1 MHRNENK
8 INANKLAKY
17 VARAQ
22 RGDRKAMER
31 IVDETSGYVY
41 YYCLTLLCSED
52 EANDAVQEIY
62 LTVLKKLGTLEKP
75 KAFLGWLKTV
85 TSNHCKNRLARNKN
99 YSSLDDEVIFE
110 NTEETDVQLI
120 PQKQIEAQEIRNVG

>member
-1 MHRNENK
+1 MSRNENN
-8 INANKLAKY
+8 INSNKLAKY

-41 YYCLTLLCSED
+41 YYCLTLLCRED
-52 EANDAVQEIY
+52 EANEAVQEIY
-62 LTVLKKLGTLEKP
+62 LTVLKKLGTLENP

-85 TSNHCKNRLARNKN
+85 TSNHCKNRLERNKN
-99 YSSLDDEVIFE
+99 YSSLDD
-110 NTEETDVQLI
+110 
-120 PQKQIEAQEIRNVG
+120 